1 MCGDFKGDRKTL
13 LGWLFLRQ
21 HYLQVTQADQATE
34 ESDEFEKA
42 DHEQEDG
49 YDDDENNND
58 DYGDDY
64 E

>member
-13 LGWLFLRQ
+13 FGWLFLRQ

-34 ESDEFEKA
+34 EPDESEEA
-42 DHEQEDG
+42 EPEQEDEYYEDENYG
-49 YDDDENNND
+49 DDD
-58 DYGDDY
+58 GDDY